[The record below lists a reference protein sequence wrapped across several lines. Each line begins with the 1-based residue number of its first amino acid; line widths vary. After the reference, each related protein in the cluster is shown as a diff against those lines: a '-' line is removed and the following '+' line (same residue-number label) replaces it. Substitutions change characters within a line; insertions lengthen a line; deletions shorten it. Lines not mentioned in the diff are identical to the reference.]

1 MTPGR
6 PVVATNV
13 DESFPLKEFGAG
25 VVTEMDAEAMAKAV
39 IRLLDDDRLTE
50 ELARKGVEYARKYDW
65 NKMVEDY
72 VELFHQVY
80 NDE

>member
-72 VELFHQVY
+72 VELFYQVY
-80 NDE
+80 NDQ

>member
-50 ELARKGVEYARKYDW
+50 ELARKGVEYALKYDW

>member
-13 DESFPLKEFGAG
+13 NESFPLKEFGAG

-72 VELFHQVY
+72 VELFYQVY
-80 NDE
+80 NDQ